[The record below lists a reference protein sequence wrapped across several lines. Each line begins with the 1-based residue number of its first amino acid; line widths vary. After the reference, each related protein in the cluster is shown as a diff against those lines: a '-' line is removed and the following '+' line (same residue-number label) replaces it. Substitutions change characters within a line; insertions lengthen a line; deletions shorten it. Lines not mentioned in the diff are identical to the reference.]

1 MANDLF
7 NIGSAQALMTNLR
20 KIRERNKDKVIFY
33 RGHKNKSY
41 ELIPSI
47 YRKDVGGNYKYLH
60 IEDKLYKEMLCTCP
74 EEFDNCETTLE
85 RLVKMQHYSLPTR
98 LLDITANPLVALYFA
113 SQGDDTDGVLYAFTF
128 DKSDVRYFDSPDVCI
143 LSNLSQLEYD
153 ADLTTE
159 QGKRSLVSK
168 IKGDLPNVYYGDDHM
183 ANQVVCLKP
192 KSNNSRIIRQSGAFL
207 LFGMDKKKENMA
219 QLAVK
224 PIVMEVPRDKK
235 QKVREDL
242 KDLGINE
249 AFLFPEI
256 DKVSEYLINNLL

>member
-1 MANDLF
+1 
-7 NIGSAQALMTNLR
+7 MTNLR
-20 KIRERNKDKVIFY
+20 ILREQNKGKVIFY
-33 RGHKNKSY
+33 RGHRDKSY

-47 YRKDVGGNYKYLH
+47 YRKDADGNYKFLH

-113 SQGDDTDGVLYAFTF
+113 SQDDNTDGALYAFAF
-128 DKSDVRYFDSPDVCI
+128 DKSEVCYFDSPDVCV
-143 LSNLSQLEYD
+143 LSNLSQLEYETD
-153 ADLTTE
+153 ITTE

-168 IKGDLPNVYYGDDHM
+168 IKGDQPNVFYQGEVM

-207 LFGMDKKKENMA
+207 LFGMDKKKENMT

-224 PIVMEVPRDKK
+224 PIEMEVPRDKK